1 MPRRVEQTIQQAVV
15 QHLRLR
21 GAPGLV
27 FFHVP
32 LNKHGTGRKFHIQG
46 AIAQSMGARA
56 GVSDLILVRNGTPYA
71 LELKAE
77 GGRTSESQDDFLAD
91 WKAAGGYGMVAEGLD
106 KALKILECWGLLVG
120 SAQTSADYNAE
131 DDFAKSIDWAYEHIR
146 ERKAKGGKGWRE

>member
-1 MPRRVEQTIQQAVV
+1 MPRRLEQTIHQAVV

-56 GVSDLILVRNGTPYA
+56 GVSDLIFIHKGQAFA

-77 GGRTSESQDDFLAD
+77 KGRTTEDQDEFLMD
-91 WKAAGGYGMVAEGLD
+91 WNNAGGIGFVAGGLD
-106 KALKILECWGLLVG
+106 KALKILEAWGLLVG
-120 SAQTSADYNAE
+120 
-131 DDFAKSIDWAYEHIR
+131 
-146 ERKAKGGKGWRE
+146 KAT